1 MMKMKWDKSARL
13 LAVASLALATS
24 AAWGQVKIGTTNP
37 VTGTTYTLAPDGAVT
52 SVKTPTPTNGGAG
65 INASTATQ
73 GSASVSNTLSPFGG
87 AGGPGSNLG
96 ADSSGVNLN
105 KTWGTGLIG
114 SSHDF
119 VTGTGSSTVKNGA
132 GLCTFCHTPHKA
144 KSTLLLWN
152 HTLSSNTFQ
161 WDVAATTSGT
171 ALPGFT
177 GNAYNGPSAKCLSC
191 HDGSVAIGDV
201 GWFSEASHTGSNAIS
216 TFTVGN
222 AGAPVYDTNGNVQ
235 AGSNSKQVGAGGNLS
250 GNHPV
255 AIPYPFNGA
264 PNVYNGSTTGA
275 QLAADEFVGDPTAN
289 NIRLYSDVGGGAI
302 VGKTT
307 PGQTGIECSSCHD
320 PHNKASRGDFFLRG
334 SLVGAD
340 QPSGYICL
348 QCHIK

>member
-1 MMKMKWDKSARL
+1 MNWNKPARMF
-13 LAVASLALATS
+13 AVMGLALTAA
-24 AAWGQVKIGTTNP
+24 AAWGQVAIGTNTSGTITAGTPNTNAGA
-37 VTGTTYTLAPDGAVT
+37 TTLGTTTVPVLSATNGGKGINPIGSTNGVLNALSPVGGPGGPSGAFAASGAAPGDPGTGMAYTAHDFTGAVT
-52 SVKTPTPTNGGAG
+52 PV
-65 INASTATQ
+65 
-73 GSASVSNTLSPFGG
+73 
-87 AGGPGSNLG
+87 
-96 ADSSGVNLN
+96 
-105 KTWGTGLIG
+105 
-114 SSHDF
+114 
-119 VTGTGSSTVKNGA
+119 

-201 GWFSEASHTGSNAIS
+201 GWFNEATHTGS
-216 TFTVGN
+216 
-222 AGAPVYDTNGNVQ
+222 GALWGTMR
-235 AGSNSKQVGAGGNLS
+235 NSKTLVGTGGNLS

-275 QLAADEFVGDPTAN
+275 QLATNDFVADPTGN

-302 VGKTT
+302 IGKTT
-307 PGQTGIECSSCHD
+307 AGQTGIECSSCHD
-320 PHNKASRGDFFLRG
+320 PHNKAAKDDFFLRG
-334 SLVGAD
+334 NLTGSSQTD
-340 QPSGYICL
+340 GYLCL
-348 QCHIK
+348 QCHVK

>member
-1 MMKMKWDKSARL
+1 MKWNKSARL
-13 LAVASLALATS
+13 LAVAGLALATS
-24 AAWGQVKIGTTNP
+24 VAWGQVAIGTNSGGTITPGAPNTN
-37 VTGTTYTLAPDGAVT
+37 VGATTLGTTTVPKL
-52 SVKTPTPTNGGAG
+52 TPTNGGAG
-65 INASTATQ
+65 INGAT
-73 GSASVSNTLSPFGG
+73 GALSPIGG
-87 AGGPGSNLG
+87 AGGP
-96 ADSSGVNLN
+96 SGTPN
-105 KTWGTGLIG
+105 TAQTAAGFGTGIVG
-114 SSHDF
+114 TSHDF
-119 VTGTGSSTVKNGA
+119 VTGTGSSGVANGA
-132 GLCTFCHTPHKA
+132 GLCTYCHTPHKA

-201 GWFSEASHTGSNAIS
+201 GWFQEAAITPTANTGSNTDS
-216 TFTVGN
+216 GFKVGQTGK
-222 AGAPVYDTNGNVQ
+222 ADGL
-235 AGSNSKQVGAGGNLS
+235 AGSTTKQVGAGGNMS

-255 AIPYPFNGA
+255 AIPYPLNGS

-275 QLAADEFVGDPTAN
+275 QLATNDFVADPTAN

-320 PHNKASRGDFFLRG
+320 PHNKAAKDDFFLRG
-334 SLVGAD
+334 NLTGSSQSD
-340 QPSGYICL
+340 GYLCL
-348 QCHIK
+348 QCHVK